1 VTGVELTSSAFASVL
16 PWFPYVLTVVIILFA
31 YSTMVSWSYY
41 GLAGWV
47 YLFGDKPSTKMIYNM
62 IFCLFVV
69 KLDAVLDFSDA
80 MLFAMGLAN
89 IIGIV
94 WMAPI
99 VKREI
104 KEYWQRLEARS

>member
-1 VTGVELTSSAFASVL
+1 
-16 PWFPYVLTVVIILFA
+16 
-31 YSTMVSWSYY
+31 
-41 GLAGWV
+41 
-47 YLFGDKPSTKMIYNM
+47 M
-62 IFCLFVV
+62 IFCLFVVIGCAV